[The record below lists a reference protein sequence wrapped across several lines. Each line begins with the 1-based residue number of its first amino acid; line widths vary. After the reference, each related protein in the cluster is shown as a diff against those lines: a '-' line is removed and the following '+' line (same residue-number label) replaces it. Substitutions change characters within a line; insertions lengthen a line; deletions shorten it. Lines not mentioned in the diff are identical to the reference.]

1 MASQENS
8 AIAESSSFGCASS
21 TSLVAGGVLVAVA
34 SGVLLCLAQEAAPR
48 LAAGPHIAPDWEH
61 VRTASGNT
69 RATLQVSKDNGIFGF
84 RVSRFQG
91 FKVKTHGH
99 WIFLETLKHGT

>member
-1 MASQENS
+1 VASQENP
-8 AIAESSSFGCASS
+8 AIAESSSSGYASS

-34 SGVLLCLAQEAAPR
+34 VASGGPLCLAQEPAPR

-61 VRTASGNT
+61 IQTASGGT
-69 RATLQVSKDNGIFGF
+69 RATLKVSKDNGIFGF
-84 RVSRFQG
+84 KVSEFQG

-99 WIFLETLKHGT
+99 WIFLETLKP